1 VAVGRIHGALD
12 GCSSIGRAPDSKSGG
27 WGFKSLRPC
36 FVHDRRIE
44 MAKHKTTAAKS
55 AGLRSAVA
63 NTFAVGRYKRAQGRV
78 TRQLT
83 AAAVSLIVFFGSYT
97 LYQKLLTEL
106 SATDGMKWLPLWS
119 ATAVTVLGL
128 WATFRIIHWPRFA
141 DFLISVEAEM
151 DKVTWSDWGELK
163 RSTAVVLITMVVL
176 TLVLFLFDVFWQKIF
191 TSTGVL
197 F

>member
-1 VAVGRIHGALD
+1 
-12 GCSSIGRAPDSKSGG
+12 
-27 WGFKSLRPC
+27 
-36 FVHDRRIE
+36 
-44 MAKHKTTAAKS
+44 MAKQKTTAVTS
-55 AGLRSAVA
+55 DGLRSALA
-63 NTFAVGRYKRAQGRV
+63 NNFALARYKRSQGRV

-83 AAAVSLIVFFGSYT
+83 AASLSLIVLFGVYT
-97 LYQKLLTEL
+97 LYQKLLTEF
-106 SATDGMKWLPLWS
+106 SSVDGWEQQLPVMV
-119 ATAVTVLGL
+119 AVGMTVVGL

-163 RSTAVVLITMVVL
+163 RSTAVVLFAMVFL
-176 TLVLFLFDVFWQKIF
+176 TLVLFVFDVFWQRVF

>member
-1 VAVGRIHGALD
+1 
-12 GCSSIGRAPDSKSGG
+12 
-27 WGFKSLRPC
+27 
-36 FVHDRRIE
+36 
-44 MAKHKTTAAKS
+44 MAKQKTTAAKS
-55 AGLRSAVA
+55 AGLRSALA
-63 NTFAVGRYKRAQGRV
+63 NTFAVRRYKRTQGRV

-106 SATDGMKWLPLWS
+106 SATQGMEWLPVWSAMAVTFVGLWS
-119 ATAVTVLGL
+119 TY
-128 WATFRIIHWPRFA
+128 RIIHWPRFA

-163 RSTAVVLITMVVL
+163 RSTDVVLITMVVL

>member
-1 VAVGRIHGALD
+1 
-12 GCSSIGRAPDSKSGG
+12 
-27 WGFKSLRPC
+27 
-36 FVHDRRIE
+36 
-44 MAKHKTTAAKS
+44 MAKQKTKAVTS
-55 AGLRSAVA
+55 DGLRSALA
-63 NTFAVGRYKRAQGRV
+63 NNFALARYKRPQGRV

-83 AAAVSLIVFFGSYT
+83 AASLSLIVLFGVYT
-97 LYQKLLTEL
+97 LYQKLLTEF
-106 SATDGMKWLPLWS
+106 SSVDGWEQQLPVMV
-119 ATAVTVLGL
+119 AVGMTVVGL

-163 RSTAVVLITMVVL
+163 RSTAVVLFAMVFL
-176 TLVLFLFDVFWQKIF
+176 TLVLFVFDVFWQRVF